1 MGSRWNAYD
10 AASTPRIPNFPTIRK
25 LESLEAGLMQPTYP
39 NPKRT
44 FITPPFSLPQIYKQ
58 DFFNN
63 MKSKEKPKIDKFSGN
78 DWTRVTFWPDFAK
91 FGMKGFDNDTLHLLQ
106 RRVYDIAGTTDE
118 KVKVFLNGSLI
129 RNTRTNKPITNF
141 EE

>member
-1 MGSRWNAYD
+1 M
-10 AASTPRIPNFPTIRK
+10 
-25 LESLEAGLMQPTYP
+25 
-39 NPKRT
+39 
-44 FITPPFSLPQIYKQ
+44 KQ
-58 DFFNN
+58 
-63 MKSKEKPKIDKFSGN
+63 KEKPKIDKFSGN
-78 DWTRVTFWPDFAK
+78 DWTRVTFWPDFQK